1 MTDTNPN
8 IETETSKTVM
18 DEFLAVDPAYEKR
31 MNDRRNAEIE
41 TDIRSIACEHVVG
54 LYLANATKN
63 TNSSK
68 TYVDMDK
75 SVYDLVADSRHLVEY
90 LKGLVD

>member
-1 MTDTNPN
+1 MTDTEPN
-8 IETETSKTVM
+8 TELDKVLERAAWSKHT
-18 DEFLAVDPAYEKR
+18 EERWK
-31 MNDRRNAEIE
+31 EQEE
-41 TDIRSIACEHVVG
+41 TDLRSLACEHVVG

-63 TNSSK
+63 ANPSK
-68 TYVDMDK
+68 SFVDNDK

>member
-1 MTDTNPN
+1 MTDTNQN
-8 IETETSKTVM
+8 IDDVIKKQEQMK
-18 DEFLAVDPAYEKR
+18 L
-31 MNDRRNAEIE
+31 
-41 TDIRSIACEHVVG
+41 RSMAMEHVVG

-63 TNSSK
+63 TSASK

>member
-8 IETETSKTVM
+8 T
-18 DEFLAVDPAYEKR
+18 DLP
-31 MNDRRNAEIE
+31 EIE
-41 TDIRSIACEHVVG
+41 ESPEVSNHWAKQENTDIRSLAMEHVVG

-63 TNSSK
+63 TSASK

-75 SVYDLVADSRHLVEY
+75 SVYDLVADSRHIVEY